1 MKKILALAAT
11 VVLGGALLLS
21 GCGSDKQADKAA
33 AGSNSGKVV
42 LKVGATPVPHAELL
56 AQVKPI
62 LEKEGVD
69 LQVVEF
75 TDYNTPNLA
84 LNDKELD
91 ANFFQHVP
99 YLEEFAKGHN
109 LKLAAVGKVHVEPI
123 GLYSKKVTDIK
134 QLTDGAKIAI
144 PNDPTNGG
152 RALILL
158 DKAGLLK
165 LKDNKNIASTK
176 ADIVENPHNYQIVE
190 LEAAQLPRSFEDVD
204 LATVNTNYA
213 LEAGLNPAKDAL
225 VLEDKESP
233 YANIIAVR
241 QGDENRPEIQK
252 LVKALQS
259 EEIKK
264 FIAEK
269 YKGAIVPAF

>member
-33 AGSNSGKVV
+33 AGSNGGKVV

-99 YLEEFAKGHN
+99 YLEKFDQFHFFSHIWIVRVN
-109 LKLAAVGKVHVEPI
+109 FDMCIIFIHVETC
-123 GLYSKKVTDIK
+123 GC
-134 QLTDGAKIAI
+134 
-144 PNDPTNGG
+144 
-152 RALILL
+152 
-158 DKAGLLK
+158 
-165 LKDNKNIASTK
+165 
-176 ADIVENPHNYQIVE
+176 
-190 LEAAQLPRSFEDVD
+190 
-204 LATVNTNYA
+204 
-213 LEAGLNPAKDAL
+213 
-225 VLEDKESP
+225 
-233 YANIIAVR
+233 
-241 QGDENRPEIQK
+241 
-252 LVKALQS
+252 
-259 EEIKK
+259 
-264 FIAEK
+264 
-269 YKGAIVPAF
+269 